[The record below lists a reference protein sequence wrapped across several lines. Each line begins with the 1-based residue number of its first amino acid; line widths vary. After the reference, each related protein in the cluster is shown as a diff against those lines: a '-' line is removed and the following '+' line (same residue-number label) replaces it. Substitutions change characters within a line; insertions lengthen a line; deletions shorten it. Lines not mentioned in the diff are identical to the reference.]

1 MSLIR
6 IEHLY
11 KTFVMGD
18 IEVHAVK
25 DISLSIEKGEFVTIM
40 GPSGSGKSSLMNIL
54 GCLDRPSSG
63 KYFLEDRDISQ
74 LSRDDLATI
83 RNQKIGFVFQSY
95 NLLSRISVIDNVI
108 LPLMYSEKT
117 MSRQERI
124 DKARIALE
132 RVGLK
137 DRMDFSIKQLS
148 GGQQQRVTIAR
159 SMINNPPLL
168 LADEPT
174 GALDTKTSYEV
185 MNILQELNEQIG
197 VTILMVTHNPELA
210 QFSGR
215 IINFRDGIILD
226 DEQVKDKMD
235 AKKILESLKSTPDN
249 KEGGSR

>member
-18 IEVHAVK
+18 VEVHAVQ
-25 DISLSIEKGEFVTIM
+25 DITLSIEKGDFVTIM

-54 GCLDRPSSG
+54 GCLDRPTKG
-63 KYFLEDRDISQ
+63 KYFLEERDIS
-74 LSRDDLATI
+74 LLNRDDLATI

-117 MSRQERI
+117 MSKDERI
-124 DKARIALE
+124 KKAREALE

-137 DRMDFSIKQLS
+137 ERMDFSIKQLS

-174 GALDTKTSYEV
+174 GALDTRTSYEV
-185 MNILQELNEQIG
+185 MHILQNLNEETG

-210 QFSGR
+210 QFSRR
-215 IINFRDGIILD
+215 IINFRDGLVLD
-226 DEQVKDKMD
+226 DEPVQDRKN
-235 AKKILESLKSTPDN
+235 AKEILENLKTPVAG
-249 KEGGSR
+249 KEGGS

>member
-18 IEVHAVK
+18 IEVHAVQ
-25 DISLSIEKGEFVTIM
+25 DITLSIEKGDFVTIM

-54 GCLDRPSSG
+54 GCLDRPTRG
-63 KYFLEDRDISQ
+63 KYFLEERDISQ
-74 LSRDDLATI
+74 LNRDDLATI

-95 NLLSRISVIDNVI
+95 NLLSRISVVDNVI

-117 MSRQERI
+117 MSKNERI
-124 DKARIALE
+124 KKAQQALE

-137 DRMDFSIKQLS
+137 ERMDFSIKQLS

-174 GALDTKTSYEV
+174 GALDTRTSYEV
-185 MNILQELNEQIG
+185 MNILQELNEQTG

-210 QFSGR
+210 QFSRR
-215 IINFRDGIILD
+215 IINFRDGVILD
-226 DEQVKDKMD
+226 DEQVKDRMN
-235 AKKILESLKSTPDN
+235 AKEILENLKTGFDAR
-249 KEGGSR
+249 EGGN